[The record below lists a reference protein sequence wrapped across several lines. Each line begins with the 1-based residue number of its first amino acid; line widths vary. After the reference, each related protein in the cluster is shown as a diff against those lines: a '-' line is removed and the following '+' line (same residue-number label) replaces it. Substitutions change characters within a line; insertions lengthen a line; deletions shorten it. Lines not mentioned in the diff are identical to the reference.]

1 MIQNDS
7 WTRFSLFD
15 AQGNVVQFNTLIGE
29 ETGFENEPINQG
41 YTAGEYQSGER
52 NLVMMGS
59 PEFGGINQ
67 IRSWKAAKTEL
78 KTAAAGPARCYRWTQ
93 WNKPKQL
100 TDSPKAQRSEGD
112 SFIKAVIEDYD
123 ADPQRARNLLHGV
136 SGTEIIFPIAGP
148 TLTLAATGGAAFDLV
163 LSAYDFSDTQLDTVT
178 TSFNNERGSVEL
190 TLPSNTWKVTW
201 NLNGATQASLR
212 ADGSTEYVAG

>member
-1 MIQNDS
+1 MIQNDN

-29 ETGFENEPINQG
+29 ETGFENEPINQEI
-41 YTAGEYQSGER
+41 TNGEYQSGER
-52 NLVMMGS
+52 NLIMMGS
-59 PEFGGINQ
+59 PEFGGISQ

-78 KTAAAGPARCYRWTQ
+78 KAAAAGPARCYRWTQ

-123 ADPQRARNLLHGV
+123 ASPQRARNLLQGV

-148 TLTLAATGGAAFDLV
+148 TLTLAATKGSAFDLV

-178 TSFNNERGSVEL
+178 ASFDDERGSVKL
-190 TLPSNTWKVTW
+190 TLPSNTWAVKW